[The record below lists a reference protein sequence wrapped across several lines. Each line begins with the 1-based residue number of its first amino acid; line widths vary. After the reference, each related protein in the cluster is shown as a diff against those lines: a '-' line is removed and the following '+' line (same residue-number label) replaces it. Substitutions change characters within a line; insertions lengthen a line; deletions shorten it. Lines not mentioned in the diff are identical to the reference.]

1 MNRRVE
7 DAIEELTVQQV
18 LLSSLEGQTWDGV
31 EEERN
36 IVLRNIERLKGRI
49 KKLRREAQ
57 AQAHTDE
64 KTAKPSLQPKLVKLF
79 TFYTVDRCEMPVMF
93 HRATR
98 RTVCTPF
105 PDHKTQICIS
115 YTPLHFDA

>member
-1 MNRRVE
+1 MANPSTMNRRVE

-57 AQAHTDE
+57 AQEHTDE
-64 KTAKPSLQPKLVKLF
+64 KTGES
-79 TFYTVDRCEMPVMF
+79 C
-93 HRATR
+93 
-98 RTVCTPF
+98 PF
-105 PDHKTQICIS
+105 MICIMCV
-115 YTPLHFDA
+115 A